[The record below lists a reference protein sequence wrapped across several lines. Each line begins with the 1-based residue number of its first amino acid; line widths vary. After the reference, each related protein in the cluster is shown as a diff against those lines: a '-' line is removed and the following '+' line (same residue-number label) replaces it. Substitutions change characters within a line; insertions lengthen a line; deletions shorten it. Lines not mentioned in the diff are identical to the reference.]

1 MLMVRFFWPL
11 LRVPAPADLTRAHAT
26 VLFSINLVNNVL
38 EKVYPDQADEFTIS
52 AITSSVV
59 VVRLP
64 LASCVRHG
72 RIHPPT
78 IAPPAG
84 HAHRAAAVRNGRRP
98 ARQEAHVRDHHG
110 AGHRGH
116 LGQFTPLLE
125 CVDHLRVLLPRYRAP
140 PSEDTVRHV
149 LYLPRRHHVVI
160 GRAGVWRLILGVG
173 LGGEYPLTAI
183 ITSEFFENDAN
194 RGARIAGVFS
204 LQVRDALATGSFS
217 THSPRASF
225 ATRDGASWWHR

>member
-1 MLMVRFFWPL
+1 MSSPYRPS
-11 LRVPAPADLTRAHAT
+11 RAA
-26 VLFSINLVNNVL
+26 
-38 EKVYPDQADEFTIS
+38 
-52 AITSSVV
+52 SSLYVS
-59 VVRLP
+59 RLP
-64 LASCVRHG
+64 AACA
-72 RIHPPT
+72 IHPST

-84 HAHRAAAVRNGRRP
+84 HAHRAAAVRNGRGP

-140 PSEDTVRHV
+140 PSEYTARHV
-149 LYLPRRHHVVI
+149 HLYLPRRHHIGI

-204 LQVRDALATGSFS
+204 LQVRGALATGYFS

-225 ATRDGASWWHR
+225 ATRDGASWWRR